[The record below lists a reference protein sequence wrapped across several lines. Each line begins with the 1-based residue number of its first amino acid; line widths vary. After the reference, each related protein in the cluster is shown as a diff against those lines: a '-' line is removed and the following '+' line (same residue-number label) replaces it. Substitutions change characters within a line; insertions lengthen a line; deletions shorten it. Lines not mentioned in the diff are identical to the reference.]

1 LTWPITEAVGS
12 GHDQWERTVS
22 AAGAAQEAY
31 RELPETERT
40 PARAEG
46 GLELVARIAQYAR
59 RVGRSAFKGRVR
71 VGIENA
77 AVIAEGRNGK

>member
-1 LTWPITEAVGS
+1 M
-12 GHDQWERTVS
+12 S

-31 RELPETERT
+31 REQPETERT
-40 PARAEG
+40 PARAEA
-46 GLELVARIAQYAR
+46 ELVARIAQYAR

-77 AVIAEGRNGK
+77 AVIAEGRNGKYTYIEYARFADSLLEEAGFEL

>member
-40 PARAEG
+40 PARAEA
-46 GLELVARIAQYAR
+46 ELVARIAQYAR